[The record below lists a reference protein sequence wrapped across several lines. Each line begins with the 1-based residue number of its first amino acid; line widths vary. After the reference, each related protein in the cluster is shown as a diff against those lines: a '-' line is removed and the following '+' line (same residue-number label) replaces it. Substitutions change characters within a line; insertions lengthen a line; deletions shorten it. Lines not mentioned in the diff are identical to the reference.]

1 MHYEANRSNYRNH
14 ASPHLNR
21 RVPMPVSDSLIGH
34 EINEKSFHFRLANSD
49 GLREKA
55 TLLIKR
61 MYAWRGYSAHSIAQ
75 DEPDTITLLA
85 DTSEHT
91 VGTMTL
97 CLDSG
102 NKLPAD
108 ENFGDKLDELRRQ
121 KRRLCEPSRLAVEK
135 NVSNRVFASMMHISY
150 IYAHKIHGFTDYVI
164 EVNPRHVMFYKRM
177 LGFQDLGE
185 ERMCTRVNAPAVL
198 LRLELKYVAEQV
210 LKFGGMFE
218 QHGRNR
224 SLYPYFFSSED
235 EPGIMDRLVSGRG

>member
-1 MHYEANRSNYRNH
+1 MQHEQNTIDCQLAAPLLQNPY
-14 ASPHLNR
+14 ASLPD
-21 RVPMPVSDSLIGH
+21 SDSLIGH
-34 EINEKSFHFRLANSD
+34 EIDEESFHFRLANSD

-61 MYAWRGYSAHSIAQ
+61 MYAWRGYSSHSILE

-85 DTSEHT
+85 DTANHT

-97 CLDSG
+97 CLDSSS
-102 NKLPAD
+102 KLPAD

-150 IYAHKIHGFTDYVI
+150 IYAHRIHGFTDYVI

-177 LGFQDLGE
+177 LGFHDLGE

-198 LRLELKYVAEQV
+198 LGLDLSYVAEQV
-210 LKFGGMFE
+210 RKFGGMFE

-224 SLYPYFFSSED
+224 SLYPYFFPSKD
-235 EPGIMDRLVSGRG
+235 EPGIMDRLITGRG